1 MSMGETDSDRIQD
14 AFKNAQ
20 AVWSVAIDA
29 HRLAPPDSGFSSRL
43 ASLSGAARIEAKICR
58 EAQAAGFAWPPH
70 KSAGSQPWE
79 LQPGSGRR
87 GPAELWRAFDDAVL
101 VLERAAATT
110 DLLEVARGFELL
122 GDAAAEL
129 AEAVRRED
137 RASGLLS
144 KAQSGRSA

>member
-1 MSMGETDSDRIQD
+1 MMNETDGDRIQD
-14 AFKNAQ
+14 AFKSAQ

-29 HRLAPPDSGFSSRL
+29 HRLAPPDGGFSSRL
-43 ASLSGAARIEAKICR
+43 ASLSGAARIEAKICH
-58 EAQAAGFAWPPH
+58 EAHAAGFAWPPH

-87 GPAELWRAFDDAVL
+87 GPTELWRAFDDAVL

-122 GDAAAEL
+122 GEAAAEL

-144 KAQSGRSA
+144 KARSGRSA